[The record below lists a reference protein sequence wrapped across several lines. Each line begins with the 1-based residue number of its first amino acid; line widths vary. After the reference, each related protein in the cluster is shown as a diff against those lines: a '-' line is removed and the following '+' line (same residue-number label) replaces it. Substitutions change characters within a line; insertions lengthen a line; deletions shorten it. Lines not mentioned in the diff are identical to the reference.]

1 VHLRGRGY
9 NLARM
14 KNMQTRRLQSSGRP
28 ARLWPS
34 LLLGSLLVLFL
45 VAFLYSGYLFL
56 TWGRTVAASVP
67 DLPALALPSLVRA
80 APARA
85 PVANQ
90 PVDLFVQAAQPQA
103 GNSPLPVSGRV
114 TIIMMGVDNRPDEPI
129 ARTDSILVLTLNPKS
144 GAAGMLSLPRDM
156 LVHASLLDRD
166 VKINTIHV
174 LGEINKY
181 PGGGPAL
188 LSQTVSELL
197 GYPIDYYVRVNFDGF
212 RQIIDLI
219 GGIDI
224 DVAKEIRD
232 DQYPDNNYGYDP
244 LYIPAGRQH
253 MDGALAL
260 KYARTRHG
268 DNDYERAARQQQ
280 VILAVKDKIMQ
291 PGQLASLLPRMPW
304 LALALG
310 TTVQTNMPI
319 DKALALARNLDQV
332 NLQSPTRVVIDQTM
346 GETIPN
352 DPKFGFILI
361 PDLNKLRAAAA
372 AVFAD
377 APESAGDGNAVA
389 AIPPDQLAQVRLTVL
404 NGSAQPGLAA
414 TVATALANVG
424 FNSVTVG
431 NGEQADYAQSW
442 LILHGDQ
449 PAPVRD
455 LLVRRFGIQPDHTR
469 NDPVSPDTDFTLIL
483 GADQSI
489 PASGQ

>member
-1 VHLRGRGY
+1 
-9 NLARM
+9 M
-14 KNMQTRRLQSSGRP
+14 KNMQTRHLQSSGRP
-28 ARLWPS
+28 TRLWPS
-34 LLLGSLLVLFL
+34 LLLGSLLALFL

-56 TWGRTVAASVP
+56 AWGRTVAASVP
-67 DLPALALPSLVRA
+67 DLPALSLPSLVRSA
-80 APARA
+80 SARA

-90 PVDLFVQAAQPQA
+90 PADLFVQAAPPQT
-103 GNSPLPVSGRV
+103 GNPRLPASGRV
-114 TIIMMGVDNRPDEPI
+114 TIIMMGVDNRPDEPV

-166 VKINTIHV
+166 MKINTIHV
-174 LGEINKY
+174 LGEINNY
-181 PGGGPAL
+181 PGGGPVL

-224 DVAKEIRD
+224 DVAKEIWD
-232 DQYPDNNYGYDP
+232 DKYPDNNYGYDP

-291 PGQLASLLPRMPW
+291 PGQLASLLPRMPG
-304 LALALG
+304 LVLALG
-310 TTVQTNMPI
+310 KTVQTDMPI
-319 DKALALARNLDQV
+319 DKVLTLARKLDLV

-346 GETIPN
+346 GQTIPD

-361 PDLNKLRAAAA
+361 PDLNKLHAAAA

-377 APESAGDGNAVA
+377 TPASAGDGNAVA
-389 AIPPDQLAQVRLTVL
+389 VIPPDQLAQVRLTVL
-404 NGSAQPGLAA
+404 NGSPQSGLAA
-414 TVATALANVG
+414 TVATGLANAG

-431 NGEQADYAQSW
+431 NAEQADYPQSW

-449 PAPVRD
+449 PVPVRD
-455 LLVRRFGIQPDHTR
+455 LLAWRFGIQPGHIR
-469 NDPVSPDTDFTLIL
+469 NDPSSPDTDFTLIL
-483 GADQSI
+483 GADQST
-489 PASGQ
+489 AAAGQ

>member
-1 VHLRGRGY
+1 
-9 NLARM
+9 M
-14 KNMQTRRLQSSGRP
+14 KNLQTRHLPYSGRH

-34 LLLGSLLVLFL
+34 LLLGSLLALFL
-45 VAFLYSGYLFL
+45 IAFLYSGYLFL
-56 TWGRTVAASVP
+56 AWGRTVAASVP
-67 DLPALALPSLVRA
+67 DLPALSLPRLARS

-90 PVDLFVQAAQPQA
+90 PDDLFVQAVPQRS
-103 GNSPLPVSGRV
+103 GNAPLPVSERV
-114 TIIMMGVDNRPDEPI
+114 TIIMLGMDNRPDEPV
-129 ARTDSILVLTLNPKS
+129 ARTDSIIVITLNPKS

-166 VKINTIHV
+166 VKINTLHV

-181 PGGGPAL
+181 PGGGPML

-224 DVAKEIRD
+224 DVAKEIVD
-232 DQYPDNNYGYDP
+232 DKYPDNNYGYDP

-260 KYARTRHG
+260 KYARTRLS

-291 PGQLASLLPRMPW
+291 PGQLASLLPRIPG

-319 DKALALARNLDQV
+319 DKALTLARNLDQV
-332 NLQSPTRVVIDQTM
+332 NLQSPTRVVVDQTM
-346 GETIPN
+346 GETIPH
-352 DPKFGFILI
+352 DPKFGFILV
-361 PDLNKLRAAAA
+361 PDLNKLQAAAA

-377 APESAGDGNAVA
+377 APTSAAGANAMAV
-389 AIPPDQLAQVRLTVL
+389 IPPAQLAGVRLTVL
-404 NGSAQPGLAA
+404 NGSPQSGLAA
-414 TVATALANVG
+414 SVATGLANIG
-424 FNSVTVG
+424 FNSVTIG
-431 NGEQADYAQSW
+431 NAAQANYLQSW
-442 LILHGDQ
+442 LILHGEQ
-449 PAPVRD
+449 PESLRD
-455 LLVRRFGIQPDHTR
+455 LLAARFGIQPDHIR
-469 NDPVSPDTDFTLIL
+469 NDPSSPDTDFTLIL
-483 GADQSI
+483 GADQSV
-489 PASGQ
+489 AAGGQ